1 MNMPVLKTEAVDR
14 GATSRR
20 PPRWCG
26 SARRKPSFVKATLLP
41 MLGAIAARVVPP
53 LVMLALLLAV
63 WQILCMQ
70 PGATL
75 PSPTKIWTEAYDLI
89 VDPFFVAGPQDIG
102 LGWRVL
108 TSLQRVA
115 IGYGLAGLIGIM
127 LGTII
132 GQSVWAMRGLDP
144 IFQMLRTISPLAW
157 LPISLAAFRDSQP
170 SAIFVIF
177 ITAVWPII
185 INTAV
190 GIRNIPQDYRNVAA
204 VLRLNHLEFF
214 CKIMIPSAAPYIF
227 TGLRIGIGLSW
238 LAIVAAEMLT
248 GGVGIGFFI
257 WDAWNSSRLSDIVVA
272 LVYIGVVGFV
282 LDRIVAGI
290 ATIVTRGTS
299 RQLKERSMTPY
310 LKIDHV
316 DKILHAR
323 LARDRGAASDITL
336 TIEQGEY
343 VSIIGHSGCGKI
355 TLLNIVAGLMPVTQR
370 GGAAGEPG
378 GQRARPRP
386 RRRVPEPFAAAV
398 AHRLRQRPA
407 RRGQGVRRPSAARRA
422 RMNGRC
428 TISSS
433 CRWRTP
439 RTSGRRKSPAA

>member
-1 MNMPVLKTEAVDR
+1 MTLALLKTEQAIALPAKE
-14 GATSRR
+14 ATVLKLSR
-20 PPRWCG
+20 P
-26 SARRKPSFVKATLLP
+26 KASYVQTKLLP
-41 MLGAIAARVVPP
+41 MLGNVAARVLPP
-53 LVMLALLLAV
+53 LVTLGLILAV
-63 WQILCMQ
+63 WQVLCMK

-75 PSPTKIWTEAYDLI
+75 PSPSKIWSEAYELI

-115 IGYGLAGLIGIM
+115 IGYGFAGVIGIL
-127 LGTII
+127 LGTLV

-144 IFQMLRTISPLAW
+144 IFQVLRTISPLAW

-214 CKIMIPSAAPYIF
+214 YKVMIPSAAPYIF

-272 LVYIGVVGFV
+272 LVYIGLVGFI
-282 LDRIVAGI
+282 LDRLVAAV
-290 ATIVTRGTS
+290 ATFVTRGT
-299 RQLKERSMTPY
+299 
-310 LKIDHV
+310 
-316 DKILHAR
+316 
-323 LARDRGAASDITL
+323 AA
-336 TIEQGEY
+336 
-343 VSIIGHSGCGKI
+343 
-355 TLLNIVAGLMPVTQR
+355 N
-370 GGAAGEPG
+370 
-378 GQRARPRP
+378 
-386 RRRVPEPFAAAV
+386 
-398 AHRLRQRPA
+398 
-407 RRGQGVRRPSAARRA
+407 
-422 RMNGRC
+422 
-428 TISSS
+428 
-433 CRWRTP
+433 
-439 RTSGRRKSPAA
+439 

>member
-1 MNMPVLKTEAVDR
+1 MNMPLLKSEATAAMPAPAAMPTASAAVLR
-14 GATSRR
+14 IS
-20 PPRWCG
+20 PPK
-26 SARRKPSFVKATLLP
+26 ASFASKLTPRLNAF
-41 MLGAIAARVVPP
+41 AARVLPP
-53 LVMLALLLAV
+53 LVMLVLILTV
-63 WQILCMQ
+63 WQILCSR

-75 PSPTKIWTEAYDLI
+75 PSPTKIWSEARDLI

-108 TSLQRVA
+108 VSLQRVM
-115 IGYGLAGLIGIM
+115 IGYGIASIIGVM
-127 LGTII
+127 LGTIV

-144 IFQMLRTISPLAW
+144 IFQVLRTISPLAW

-214 CKIMIPSAAPYIF
+214 YKIMIPSAAPYIF

-272 LVYIGVVGFV
+272 LIYIGLIGFV
-282 LDRIVAGI
+282 LDRIVAAI
-290 ATIVTRGTS
+290 ANFVTRGT
-299 RQLKERSMTPY
+299 
-310 LKIDHV
+310 
-316 DKILHAR
+316 
-323 LARDRGAASDITL
+323 
-336 TIEQGEY
+336 
-343 VSIIGHSGCGKI
+343 
-355 TLLNIVAGLMPVTQR
+355 
-370 GGAAGEPG
+370 AAG
-378 GQRARPRP
+378 
-386 RRRVPEPFAAAV
+386 
-398 AHRLRQRPA
+398 
-407 RRGQGVRRPSAARRA
+407 
-422 RMNGRC
+422 
-428 TISSS
+428 
-433 CRWRTP
+433 
-439 RTSGRRKSPAA
+439 

>member
-1 MNMPVLKTEAVDR
+1 MNMPVRKGEALSIASPAAAAEVLR
-14 GATSRR
+14 LTVA
-20 PPRWCG
+20 
-26 SARRKPSFVKATLLP
+26 KPSLWQTRVLP
-41 MLGAIAARVVPP
+41 ALGAFAARTLPP
-53 LVMLALLLAV
+53 LVMLVMILTV
-63 WQILCMQ
+63 WQILCMK

-75 PSPTKIWTEAYDLI
+75 PAPSKIWTEAYDLI

-115 IGYGLAGLIGIM
+115 IGYGLAGLIGIA

-144 IFQMLRTISPLAW
+144 IFQILRTISPLAW

-177 ITAVWPII
+177 ITSVWPII

-214 CKIMIPSAAPYIF
+214 WKIMIPSAAPYIF

-257 WDAWNSSRLSDIVVA
+257 WDAWNSSRLPDIVVA
-272 LVYIGVVGFV
+272 LVYIGLVGFI

-290 ATIVTRGTS
+290 AVIVTRGT
-299 RQLKERSMTPY
+299 
-310 LKIDHV
+310 
-316 DKILHAR
+316 
-323 LARDRGAASDITL
+323 AA
-336 TIEQGEY
+336 
-343 VSIIGHSGCGKI
+343 
-355 TLLNIVAGLMPVTQR
+355 N
-370 GGAAGEPG
+370 
-378 GQRARPRP
+378 
-386 RRRVPEPFAAAV
+386 
-398 AHRLRQRPA
+398 
-407 RRGQGVRRPSAARRA
+407 
-422 RMNGRC
+422 
-428 TISSS
+428 
-433 CRWRTP
+433 
-439 RTSGRRKSPAA
+439 